1 METKTRPVGASP
13 DEWQHFSRRLNLTA
27 DLLPVVSNT
36 LATISPMSKMR
47 DLGKTPSRYNGQ
59 REVVGIPQW
68 TLAHSTDHQVA
79 LWQREPDYGIALQAR
94 LIRAVDIDIGDPLKS
109 RAVADLVE
117 MVLGF
122 LPTRGRSNSGK
133 LLLAFKMQGQFNKR
147 VLHTPDGIIEFL
159 ADGQQ
164 FIAVGTHPSGQ
175 RYEWIGGL
183 PDDIPEITPAE
194 FEAMWAGIKD
204 VFAIDSA
211 EFTVGTRPSVPRT
224 SQHMHDDPVVGFL
237 AENNW
242 LKEYDRDG
250 RVHVRC
256 PWGDQHTGD
265 SGVTA
270 TSYFPRGVG
279 GFTSGGFKCLHAHCA
294 AQNIGHFLKAIGY
307 EREMFEDVS
316 GQKATGAAGEFEDC
330 SEGAALSVQGG
341 LGEFE
346 SEEPWPTLIRDKKG
360 ILCTADN
367 MLKAVGRPDMIK
379 MKVAYD
385 EFKDAVLVSHQDE
398 PMWRPIRDTDYI
410 RATVELERR
419 GFVSVAKE
427 TMKDALVRVAEI
439 NKFDSAIQWVN
450 GLAWDGVPRVDSF
463 LTVYFGATDSEYVRS
478 VARYMWSAMAARA
491 LVPGVKADM
500 VPVFIGKQGTGK
512 TSALQ
517 ALVPDQSAYLELDL
531 GTRDENLARSL
542 RGKLI
547 AELAE
552 LKGLR
557 GRDAESIKAWLTRQ
571 HEEWIP
577 KYREFATTFA
587 RRFLPIGT
595 GNETEILD
603 DTTGERRWLPVP
615 VSVEQDL
622 AAIRRDRDQLW
633 AEGAVIFEMEGIAW
647 QDAQRLAVAEHSAF
661 KITDDWDEVIAM
673 WLLRDGMDEMQ
684 GVSRGA
690 GLVKTKDVLV
700 SALGFDLKTIGK
712 REEMRVSKVLARLGF
727 IKVDGRVEGQKMKFW
742 KASSSCTL
750 NFARS

>member
-1 METKTRPVGASP
+1 METKTRPVGASA

-27 DLLPVVSNT
+27 DLLPVVSNS
-36 LATISPMSKMR
+36 LAVISPLSKMR
-47 DLGKTPSRYNGQ
+47 DLGKTPSRYNAQ

-68 TLAHSTDHQVA
+68 TLAHSSDHQVA

-94 LIRAVDIDIGDPLKS
+94 LIRAVDIDIADPAKS

-133 LLLAFKMQGQFNKR
+133 LLLAFKMQGEFNKR

-159 ADGQQ
+159 ANGQQ

-194 FEAMWAGIKD
+194 FEAMWLGIKD
-204 VFAIDSA
+204 AFAIDSA
-211 EFTVGTRPSVPRT
+211 EFTTGARPSVARRAD
-224 SQHMHDDPVVGFL
+224 HIHDDPVVGFL

-256 PWGDQHTGD
+256 PWEDQHTSD
-265 SGVTA
+265 SGPTA
-270 TSYFPRGVG
+270 TSYFPVGVG

-307 EREMFEDVS
+307 EREMFEDCGVPTK
-316 GQKATGAAGEFEDC
+316 GGDGADMFDEPGAGL
-330 SEGAALSVQGG
+330 APV
-341 LGEFE
+341 LGDFE

-360 ILCTADN
+360 ILCTSDN
-367 MLKAVGRPDMIK
+367 MLKAVGRPDMVK

-398 PMWRPIRDTDYI
+398 PMWRPIKDTDYI
-410 RATVELERR
+410 RVAVELERR
-419 GFVSVAKE
+419 GFASVTSEIMRA
-427 TMKDALVRVAEI
+427 ALLRVAEI

-463 LTVYFGATDSEYVRS
+463 LTVYFGAADSEYARA
-478 VARYMWSAMAARA
+478 VARYMWSAMAGRA
-491 LVPGVKADM
+491 LSPGVKADM

-517 ALVPDQSAYLELDL
+517 ALVPDQTAYLELDL

-603 DTTGERRWLPVP
+603 DSTGERRWLPVH
-615 VSVEQDL
+615 VSVDQDL
-622 AAIRRDRDQLW
+622 VAIRRDREQLW
-633 AEGAVIFEMEGIAW
+633 AEGAVIFEMEGVAW
-647 QDAQRLAVAEHSAF
+647 QDAQRLAVAEHNAF
-661 KITDDWDEVIAM
+661 KITDDWDEVIEL

-690 GLVKTKDVLV
+690 GVVKTKDVLV
-700 SALGFDLKTIGK
+700 SALGFDLKAIGK
-712 REEMRVSKVLARLGF
+712 REEMRASKVLARLGF
-727 IKVDGRVEGQKMKFW
+727 IKVDGKLDGQKLKFW
-742 KASSSCTL
+742 KAGSTCTL